1 MAKKKNETK
10 KTKTGAE
17 IWYRIIGIVV
27 AICLVGG
34 LLITVF
40 VNTGL
45 LDNIMLHTR
54 KAVKSEHYTINNA
67 QFMYMVYSVYNNYYQ
82 TYASYYGTQY
92 LSYFGIDRSLPLAD
106 QKTGNTTWL
115 DICVNDATASA
126 TQMLALCEAA
136 RAEGMTLTAENR
148 EIVNNA
154 VSAIEGMAKEY
165 NYSFKNYVANLY
177 GSKGISKKDIREIT
191 ELQMLASQYSN
202 EAYDKFT
209 YTDED
214 YNKYFDENKSEF
226 LKADYY
232 TYQIKADYAT
242 GADDAVKNEAIS
254 AAKLKAEELYNK
266 ISDGMDF
273 VQVIKEYEQSIAQ
286 AAIDELNNSED
297 ATDEQKADAK
307 KALDEITDES
317 IKEKISVTGHTDEGK
332 ELDKWLFG
340 ETPAA
345 DGASKMIDGEEAFDI
360 YQVTKSAYRDEYKT
374 VKMSRITLSLDDF
387 DTPEKVV
394 EYAEKIVADFNS
406 ASDKSAET
414 FEALK
419 DKYTTDTI
427 KNIGLNASTENNTKF
442 TDKKYDEV
450 NEWLYSGDRTHGEVK
465 YFVIGGE
472 DVEIYYFDEYGKP
485 VWEAMTDAALRK
497 ADLDKLVEELIA
509 KYPVTVNQKAISK
522 IK

>member
-1 MAKKKNETK
+1 MVKKRNETK
-10 KTKTGAE
+10 KPKTAGD

-45 LDNIMLHTR
+45 FDTIMLHTR
-54 KAVKSEHYTINNA
+54 KAMKSEHYTVNNA

-82 TYASYYGTQY
+82 MYATNYGSQY
-92 LSYFGIDRSLPLAD
+92 LEYFGMNRSLPLSQ
-106 QKTGNTTWL
+106 QKTGSTTWL
-115 DICVNDATASA
+115 DICVAEA
-126 TQMLALCEAA
+126 TQNLTQILALCEAA
-136 RAEGMTLTAENR
+136 RAEGMTLSAESK
-148 EIVNNA
+148 ETVDNA
-154 VSAIEGMAKEY
+154 ISAIEGMAKEL

-177 GSKGISKKDIREIT
+177 GSKGISKKDIRGII

-209 YTDED
+209 YTSENYDNY
-214 YNKYFDENKSEF
+214 YNENKSDY

-232 TYQIKADYAT
+232 TYQIKADYVT
-242 GADDAVKNEAIS
+242 GADDEVKNEAIS

-273 VQVIKEYEQSIAQ
+273 VTVIKEYEQGIAQ
-286 AAIDELNNSED
+286 AAIDELNNTED

-307 KALDEITDES
+307 KTLDDITDES
-317 IKEKISVTGHTDEGK
+317 IKEKISVTGHTDGSS

-374 VKMSRITLSLDDF
+374 VKMSKIALSLNDF
-387 DTPEKVV
+387 DKPEDVIA
-394 EYAEKIVADFNS
+394 YAEKIVADFNS
-406 ASDKSAET
+406 GSDKTAET

-419 DKYTTDTI
+419 DKYTTDTV
-427 KNIGLNASTENNTKF
+427 KNITLTASSENNTKY
-442 TDKKYDEV
+442 TDKKYGEV
-450 NEWLYSGDRTHGEVK
+450 NEWLYDEERAHGDVK
-465 YFVIGGE
+465 YFVLEGD

-485 VWEAMTDAALRK
+485 VWEAQTDAALRK
-497 ADLDKLVEELIA
+497 ADLEKLVEDLVA
-509 KYPVTVNQKAISK
+509 KYPVTVNKKAISK
-522 IK
+522 IS